1 MDIKNEVLYRIYIL
15 LFGIVVPVSIAL
27 SYRTVQISILD
38 GERWRAQGRD
48 NYLEYRQVE
57 ADRGNIVAAD
67 GSLLATSI
75 PYFDLFFDPHAPREE
90 DYQKYMDTLA
100 QCLATYVLEDYTV
113 GGARE
118 LLQSLRKAADR
129 HVILKRKASYAEK
142 KFIEDFPL
150 FRLGRFRGG
159 FIAEK
164 RSERKRPFGLL
175 AQRTIGYVRDNAKP
189 VGLEGQFDTLLGGM
203 PGQQLMIRVDPKE
216 DLWMP
221 VDDLTVI
228 EPETGSDVVTNLDI
242 DIQDIAEQALKRAM
256 NAHDAEWGT
265 AVVMEVETGAIRA
278 MANLGRTDEGWWETY
293 NYAVGAGIEPGSTFK
308 AASVMALLED
318 GFVDL
323 DDSIRIYNGRAQFY
337 DDMMEDASPYSAR
350 LDTIR
355 MREAFVISSNVGIA
369 TMVQDHYG
377 EKTPENG
384 DEGAV
389 RFIKRLKQFNLNLPT
404 GVEIDGEANPYIK
417 EAYSDK
423 DHWSGTTLPWMS
435 IGYEMKITPLQLL
448 AFYNAIANDG
458 EMMKP
463 YLVSEIRRF
472 GETTRRFRP
481 TVIDRRIASR
491 ETVARMQELL
501 ISVVEDERGTAH
513 KLRSGRYSFAGKTG
527 TAQINYRR
535 GSRGT
540 RVGGYQASFVGYFPV
555 EKPKYSCIVV
565 VNRPRRGGFYGGD
578 VAGPV
583 FREIADNIYTA
594 KVELHTPVNLAPKPV
609 LAGNT
614 LPAFS
619 IGDKKD
625 MSTVFNYLEIPFYGE
640 PETPVAVAR
649 VQSDSLI
656 LEQRTMPEDR
666 VPNVV
671 GLGLRD
677 ALYTLE
683 NRGLAV
689 EIEGFGKVARQSL
702 LPGTRI
708 QGQSIR
714 LYLQ

>member
-1 MDIKNEVLYRIYIL
+1 MDIKNEVLYRVYIL

-27 SYRTVQISILD
+27 IYRTAQIAVAD

-57 ADRGNIVAAD
+57 ADRGNILAAD

-75 PYFDLFFDPHAPREE
+75 PYFDLYFDPHAPSEE
-90 DYQKYMDTLA
+90 EYKKNIDTLA
-100 QCLATYVLEDYTV
+100 QCLATYVLKDYTV

-118 LLQSLRKAADR
+118 FLESLRKAADR
-129 HVILKRKASYAEK
+129 HVVLKRKASYAEK
-142 KFIEDFPL
+142 KFIEEFPL

-164 RSERKRPFGLL
+164 RSERKRPFGVL

-203 PGQQLMIRVDPKE
+203 PGQQLMIRVDPRE

-228 EPETGSDVVTNLDI
+228 EPETGSDIITNLDI
-242 DIQDIAEQALKRAM
+242 DIQDISEQALMRAM

-293 NYAVGAGIEPGSTFK
+293 NYAVGTALEPGSTFK
-308 AASVMALLED
+308 SASVMALLED

-323 DDSIRIYNGRAQFY
+323 DDSIRIYKGRAQFY
-337 DDMMEDASPYSAR
+337 EDEMVDASPYSPK

-369 TMVQDHYG
+369 TMIQDHYG
-377 EKTPENG
+377 EKTKANG
-384 DEGAV
+384 NEGAA
-389 RFIKRLKQFNLNLPT
+389 RFIKRLKQFNLHLPT
-404 GVEIDGEANPYIK
+404 GIEIDGEANPYIK

-423 DHWSGTTLPWMS
+423 DYWSGTTLPWMS

-448 AFYNAIANDG
+448 VFYNAIANGG

-463 YLVSEIRRF
+463 YLVSEAQRF
-472 GETTRRFRP
+472 GKVTHRYRP
-481 TVIDRRIASR
+481 TVIDRRIATR
-491 ETVARMQELL
+491 PTIGRIQELL
-501 ISVVEDERGTAH
+501 VSVVEDERGTAH
-513 KLRSGRYSFAGKTG
+513 KLRSGNYTFAGKTG

-540 RVGGYQASFVGYFPV
+540 LIGGYQASFVGYFPV

-565 VNRPRRGGFYGGD
+565 INRPRRGGFYGGD

-583 FREIADNIYTA
+583 FREIADNIYAA
-594 KVELHTPVNLAPKPV
+594 KVELHAPINLAPKPV
-609 LAGNT
+609 LAGNS
-614 LPAFS
+614 LPGYS
-619 IGDKKD
+619 IGDKED
-625 MSTVFNYLEIPFYGE
+625 ILAVFQYLDIPCYGE
-640 PETPVAVAR
+640 PETPMVATR
-649 VQSDSLI
+649 VQADSVI
-656 LEQRTMPEDR
+656 LEQRTMPEGR

-677 ALYTLE
+677 ALYALE
-683 NRGLAV
+683 NRGLTV
-689 EIEGFGKVARQSL
+689 EVEGFGKVSRQSL

-708 QGQSIR
+708 NGQAIR
-714 LYLQ
+714 LYLR

>member
-1 MDIKNEVLYRIYIL
+1 MDIKNEVLYRVYIL

-27 SYRTVQISILD
+27 IYRTAQISVAD

-57 ADRGNIVAAD
+57 ADRGNILAAD

-75 PYFDLFFDPHAPREE
+75 PYFDLYFDPHSPSEE
-90 DYQKYMDTLA
+90 DYKKNIDTLA
-100 QCLATYVLEDYTV
+100 QCLATYVLKDYTV

-118 LLQSLRKAADR
+118 FLESLRKAADR
-129 HVILKRKASYAEK
+129 HVVLKRKASYAEK
-142 KFIEDFPL
+142 KFIEEFPL

-203 PGQQLMIRVDPKE
+203 PGQQLMIRVDPRE

-228 EPETGSDVVTNLDI
+228 EPETGSDIVTNLDI
-242 DIQDIAEQALKRAM
+242 DIQDISEQALMRAM

-293 NYAVGAGIEPGSTFK
+293 NYAVGTALEPGSTFK
-308 AASVMALLED
+308 SASVMALLED

-323 DDSIRIYNGRAQFY
+323 DDSIRIYKGRAQFY
-337 DDMMEDASPYSAR
+337 EDEMVDASPYSPK

-369 TMVQDHYG
+369 TMIQDHYG
-377 EKTPENG
+377 EKTKANG
-384 DEGAV
+384 NEGAA
-389 RFIKRLKQFNLNLPT
+389 RFIKRLKQFNLHLPT
-404 GVEIDGEANPYIK
+404 GIEIDGEANPYIK

-423 DHWSGTTLPWMS
+423 DYWSGTTLPWMS

-448 AFYNAIANDG
+448 VFYNAIANGG

-463 YLVSEIRRF
+463 YLVSEAQRF
-472 GETTRRFRP
+472 GKVTQRYRP
-481 TVIDRRIASR
+481 TVIDRRIATR
-491 ETVARMQELL
+491 PTIAKIQELL
-501 ISVVEDERGTAH
+501 VSVVEDERGTAH
-513 KLRSGRYSFAGKTG
+513 KLRTGHYTFAGKTG

-540 RVGGYQASFVGYFPV
+540 RIGGYQASFVGYFPV

-565 VNRPRRGGFYGGD
+565 INRPRRGGFYGGD

-583 FREIADNIYTA
+583 FREIADNIYAA
-594 KVELHTPVNLAPKPV
+594 KVELHAPINLAPKPV
-609 LAGNT
+609 LAGNS
-614 LPAFS
+614 LPGYS

-625 MSTVFNYLEIPFYGE
+625 IQAVFQYLDIPYYGE
-640 PETPVAVAR
+640 PETPMVATR
-649 VQSDSLI
+649 VQADSVI
-656 LEQRTMPEDR
+656 LEQRTMPEGR

-677 ALYTLE
+677 ALYALE
-683 NRGLAV
+683 NNGLTV
-689 EIEGFGKVARQSL
+689 EVEGFGKVSRQSL

-708 QGQSIR
+708 NGQAIR
-714 LYLQ
+714 LYLR

>member
-1 MDIKNEVLYRIYIL
+1 MDIKNEVLYRVYIL
-15 LFGIVVPVSIAL
+15 LFGIVIPVSIAL
-27 SYRTVQISILD
+27 IYRTAQISVAD

-57 ADRGNIVAAD
+57 ADRGNILAAD

-75 PYFDLFFDPHAPREE
+75 PYFDLYFDPHSPSEE
-90 DYQKYMDTLA
+90 DYKKNIDTLA
-100 QCLATYVLEDYTV
+100 QCLATYVLKDYTV

-118 LLQSLRKAADR
+118 FLESLRKAADR
-129 HVILKRKASYAEK
+129 HVVLKRKASYAEK
-142 KFIEDFPL
+142 KFIEEFPL

-203 PGQQLMIRVDPKE
+203 PGQQLMIRVDPRE

-228 EPETGSDVVTNLDI
+228 EPETGSDIVTNLDI
-242 DIQDIAEQALKRAM
+242 DIQDISEQALMRAM

-293 NYAVGAGIEPGSTFK
+293 NYAVGTALEPGSTFK
-308 AASVMALLED
+308 SASVMALLED

-323 DDSIRIYNGRAQFY
+323 DDSIRIYKGRAQFY
-337 DDMMEDASPYSAR
+337 EDEMVDASPYSPK

-369 TMVQDHYG
+369 TMIQDHYG
-377 EKTPENG
+377 EKTKTNG
-384 DEGAV
+384 NEGAA
-389 RFIKRLKQFNLNLPT
+389 RFIKRLKQFNLHLPT
-404 GVEIDGEANPYIK
+404 GIEIDGEANPYIK

-423 DHWSGTTLPWMS
+423 DYWSGTTLPWMS

-448 AFYNAIANDG
+448 VFYNAIANGG

-463 YLVSEIRRF
+463 YLVSEAQRF
-472 GETTRRFRP
+472 GKVTQRYRP
-481 TVIDRRIASR
+481 TVIDRRIATR
-491 ETVARMQELL
+491 PTIAKIQELL
-501 ISVVEDERGTAH
+501 VSVVEDERGTAH
-513 KLRSGRYSFAGKTG
+513 KLRTGHYTFAGKTG

-540 RVGGYQASFVGYFPV
+540 RIGGYQASFVGYFPV

-565 VNRPRRGGFYGGD
+565 INRPRRGGFYGGD

-583 FREIADNIYTA
+583 FREIADNIYAA
-594 KVELHTPVNLAPKPV
+594 KVELHAPINLAPKPV
-609 LAGNT
+609 LAGNS
-614 LPAFS
+614 LPGYS

-625 MSTVFNYLEIPFYGE
+625 IQAVFQYLDIPYYGE
-640 PETPVAVAR
+640 PETPMVATR
-649 VQSDSLI
+649 VQADSVI
-656 LEQRTMPEDR
+656 LEQRTMPEGR

-677 ALYTLE
+677 ALYALE
-683 NRGLAV
+683 NSGLTV
-689 EIEGFGKVARQSL
+689 EVEGFGKVSRQSL

-708 QGQSIR
+708 NGQAIR
-714 LYLQ
+714 LYLR

>member
-1 MDIKNEVLYRIYIL
+1 MDIKNEVLYRVYIL

-27 SYRTVQISILD
+27 MYRTVQISVVE

-57 ADRGNIVAAD
+57 ADRGNILAED

-75 PYFDLFFDPHAPREE
+75 PYFDIFFDPHASSEE
-90 DYQKYMDTLA
+90 AYMKNVDTLA
-100 QCLATYVLEDYTV
+100 QCLATYVLKDYTV

-118 LLQSLRKAADR
+118 FLLSLRKAADR
-129 HVILKRKASYAEK
+129 HVIIKRKASYSEK
-142 KFIEDFPL
+142 KFIEEFPL
-150 FRLGRFRGG
+150 FRLGRFKGG

-175 AQRTIGYVRDNAKP
+175 AQRTIGYVREKAKP
-189 VGLEGQFDTLLGGM
+189 VGLEGQLDTLLGGM
-203 PGQQLMIRVDPKE
+203 PGQQLMIRVDPRE

-221 VDDLTVI
+221 VDDLTII
-228 EPETGSDVVTNLDI
+228 EPETGSDIVTNLDI
-242 DIQDIAEQALKRAM
+242 DIQDITEQALMRAV

-278 MANLGRTDEGWWETY
+278 IANLGRTDEGWWETY
-293 NYAVGAGIEPGSTFK
+293 NYAVGTAIEPGSTIK

-323 DDSIRIYNGRAQFY
+323 DDSIRIYKGRAQFY
-337 DDMMEDASPYSAR
+337 DDVMEDASPYSAK

-355 MREAFVISSNVGIA
+355 MREAFIISSNVGIA
-369 TMVQDHYG
+369 TMIQDHYG
-377 EKTPENG
+377 EKTKANG
-384 DEGAV
+384 NEGAA
-389 RFIKRLKQFNLNLPT
+389 RFIKRLKQFNLNQPI
-404 GVEIDGEANPYIK
+404 GIEIDGEANPYIK
-417 EAYSDK
+417 EAFSEK
-423 DHWSGTTLPWMS
+423 DYWSGTTLPWMS

-448 AFYNAIANDG
+448 SFYNAIANDG

-463 YLVSEIRRF
+463 YLVSEVQRF
-472 GETTRRFRP
+472 GETTQRYRP
-481 TVIDRRIASR
+481 TVIDRRIATR
-491 ETVARMQELL
+491 KTIAKIQELL
-501 ISVVEDERGTAH
+501 LSVVEDERGTAH
-513 KLRSGRYSFAGKTG
+513 KLQSSRYTFAGKTG
-527 TAQINYRR
+527 TAQINYTR
-535 GSRGT
+535 GARGT
-540 RVGGYQASFVGYFPV
+540 RIGGYQASFVGYFPV

-565 VNRPRRGGFYGGD
+565 INRPRRGGFYGGD

-594 KVELHTPVNLAPKPV
+594 KVELHAPINLSPKPV
-609 LAGNT
+609 LAGND
-614 LPAFS
+614 LPGFS
-619 IGDKKD
+619 IGDKED
-625 MSTVFNYLEIPFYGE
+625 MKTVFQYLDIAYYGE
-640 PETPVAVAR
+640 PETPIAVTR

-656 LEQRTMPEDR
+656 LERRTMPEDR

-683 NRGLAV
+683 NRGLTV
-689 EIEGFGKVARQSL
+689 EAEGFGKVSQQSL

-708 QGQSIR
+708 KGQAIR
-714 LYLQ
+714 LFLR